1 MNKERMDKLISL
13 DSTYSTDYERLSLFN
28 LIAGNDELWN
38 LKHQIYDFEDH
49 SINPEILESGIAS
62 SSKKLITIGFNLF
75 NSYPTDSLID
85 CFSNLDDDNFDLVIQ
100 SIKIRFN
107 RGGLE

>member
-1 MNKERMDKLISL
+1 MNRDRLNELTTL
-13 DSTYSTDYERLSLFN
+13 DSTYSKDYERLSLFN
-28 LIAGNDELWN
+28 LISNNDELWD

-49 SINPEILESGIAS
+49 SIKPEILESGIAS
-62 SSKKLITIGFNLF
+62 SSKKLIKIGFNLF
-75 NSYPTDSLID
+75 NSHPTDSLID
-85 CFSNLDDDNFDLVIQ
+85 CFTNLDDDNFDLVIQ